1 MRLFAQVG
9 CLSSQLADPYT
20 INSYRSVHDEVF
32 GDLNDGGPNYRGLG
46 WIRAAVLSIKS
57 QIGLGVLGIP
67 SILSTLGLV
76 PGILI
81 ILFFGGEP
89 LPLSLTL

>member
-1 MRLFAQVG
+1 MRLRAQAG
-9 CLSSQLADPYT
+9 CSSSQPADPNT
-20 INSYRSVHDEVF
+20 THSFRSVHDEVF

-46 WIRAAVLSIKS
+46 WVRAAVLSIKT

-89 LPLSLTL
+89 LHLSLTL